1 MLEAIVEAK
10 IKIAPEAQ
18 LEIAYKF
25 ILQIFQRIFAYIALI
40 INLLLVDIAISHTK
54 LLKELLGRNELIKV
68 EIERSLC
75 SKVLYLSEVYTLP

>member
-10 IKIAPEAQ
+10 IKIAPEVQ
-18 LEIAYKF
+18 LKIANKL

-54 LLKELLGRNELIKV
+54 LLKE
-68 EIERSLC
+68 SL
-75 SKVLYLSEVYTLP
+75 

>member
-10 IKIAPEAQ
+10 VKVAPDVQLKIADK
-18 LEIAYKF
+18 L

-68 EIERSLC
+68 EI
-75 SKVLYLSEVYTLP
+75 K